1 MHLDP
6 EQVELALDP
15 GVRQGSEVE
24 QHLRT
29 CSACQARLDQARQED
44 VWIRERLGLLDHVP
58 PPITARSV
66 VARAG
71 RSWRGWERLAAGII
85 LALAAA
91 GAAYA
96 APGSPLP
103 GLIRRVIHG
112 AAPTVRPSEA
122 PPTPDDRPSQSGIAV
137 APGDRLTIEFA
148 SPEPGDTAVISLSD
162 DSEVTIRASGGKTT
176 FASEPNRLIVRQRGG
191 PARFEILV
199 PRDARWVMLA
209 VGQRRLW
216 LKAGARID
224 GSGSSGGGGRY
235 VLPLSWESP
244 SPAP

>member
-1 MHLDP
+1 MHLDR

-15 GVRQGSEVE
+15 GVRQGSDVE
-24 QHLRT
+24 QHLRS
-29 CSACQARLDQARQED
+29 CSECQARLDQARREEA
-44 VWIRERLGLLDHVP
+44 WIRERLGMVDHVL

-71 RSWRGWERLAAGII
+71 RSWRGWQRLAAGIV

-103 GLIRRVIHG
+103 GLISRVVHG
-112 AAPTVRPSEA
+112 VAPTARPDEA
-122 PPTPDDRPSQSGIAV
+122 PPTPDARPSQSGIAV

-176 FASEPNRLIVRQRGG
+176 FASETDRLVVRQSRAPARMEIRIPRAAPAVELKVGERLILTKR
-191 PARFEILV
+191 
-199 PRDARWVMLA
+199 
-209 VGQRRLW
+209 
-216 LKAGARID
+216 
-224 GSGSSGGGGRY
+224 SSMVTTDVEPDSAGRY
-235 VLPLSWESP
+235 LLPIAPP
-244 SPAP
+244 SP